1 MDFKGV
7 VRVHKLNGTSW
18 LQLGQNFTGRGFLFR
33 AGESVA
39 LSSDGTTVSMDTDP
53 VLFT

>member
-18 LQLGQNFTGRGFLFR
+18 LQLGQNFTGDASGDSL
-33 AGESVA
+33 GSSVA